1 MQFHQLGK
9 PYPLANFGVIS
20 FRRRTSK
27 RMGVRKHRKQKGS
40 LRPLNPETW
49 QTTSREM
56 EEHFLAAP
64 RGHAE
69 GELTWVELYGQK

>member
-1 MQFHQLGK
+1 M
-9 PYPLANFGVIS
+9 S
-20 FRRRTSK
+20 
-27 RMGVRKHRKQKGS
+27 VRKHRKQKGS